1 MPIIEVKGLVKKFQI
16 QVKDKSKGFLGNLFQ
31 ASEREIIAVEG
42 IDLVVPEGEII
53 GFIGPN
59 GAGKSTTIK
68 MLTGI
73 LAPSEGEVRV
83 VGLDPQQQREKLVM
97 KIGSVFGQR
106 SQLVYNLPVEDSFK
120 LFSELY
126 ELSGRQY
133 KERSSYLWEAFGIN
147 EFLEQPVRKLSLGQ
161 RMRSEVALSLLHN
174 PKIVF
179 LDEPTIGLDIV
190 AKQALRDTLS
200 KLNKEQ
206 GTTIFLTSHDIGD
219 IETLTKRTVI
229 VNHGRIVVDQ
239 DTQTLK
245 NKYLT
250 IKTVHLTLA
259 KELDAYN
266 DMRFSEIDT
275 KGCELNFKVDSSK
288 YPINLIM
295 QELLG
300 KYDVLDIDISNPKL
314 EDVISEIYHQPNKS

>member
-1 MPIIEVKGLVKKFQI
+1 MAIIEVKGLTKKFKV
-16 QVKDKSKGFLGNLFQ
+16 QVKDETKGFWGNLFH
-31 ASEREIIAVEG
+31 AKMREIVAVEN
-42 IDLVVPEGEII
+42 IDLIVPEGEII

-73 LAPSEGEVRV
+73 LAPTSGSIKV
-83 VGLDPQQQREKLVM
+83 VGFEPQKQRSKLVM

-120 LFSELY
+120 LFKELY
-126 ELSGRQY
+126 ELNDKEY

-147 EFLEQPVRKLSLGQ
+147 EYLDQPVRKLSLGQ
-161 RMRSEVALSLLHN
+161 RMRAEVALSLLHN

-190 AKQALRDTLS
+190 AKQTLRDTLL

-219 IETLTKRTVI
+219 IESLTKRTVI
-229 VNHGRIVVDQ
+229 VNHGHIVVDQ

-245 NKYLT
+245 NKYLQVKS
-250 IKTVHLTLA
+250 IQLTLSEKIKDFA
-259 KELDAYN
+259 DSRFTEVKLIGTEL
-266 DMRFSEIDT
+266 
-275 KGCELNFKVDSSK
+275 KFKVDSKK
-288 YPINLIM
+288 YPINKLM
-295 QELLG
+295 KELL
-300 KYDVLDIDISNPKL
+300 DRLPIIDIDISNPKL
-314 EDVISEIYHQPNKS
+314 EEVISEIYHQPD